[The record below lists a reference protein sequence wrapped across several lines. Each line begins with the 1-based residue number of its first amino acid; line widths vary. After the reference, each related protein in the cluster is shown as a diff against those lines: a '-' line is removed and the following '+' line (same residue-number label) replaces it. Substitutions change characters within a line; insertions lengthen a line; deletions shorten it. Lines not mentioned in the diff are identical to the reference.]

1 MLALDSRSLALA
13 RTALAHNAAEG
24 HTAYDAARY
33 LWNRSFEEL
42 KGQAFDAS
50 HQLLSA
56 QGHSWSQL
64 FQAIEDVSRI
74 LELTY
79 GPQKDLEAAYD
90 YLLLLSQR
98 SIDNSAVI
106 STMIAAIRAMGNQLD
121 QHCAQA
127 IDSIAALCK
136 PDYPQHQ
143 QLAED
148 FEQHLAQD
156 FPDAQIL
163 SAHEHGVVVAL
174 GDIRTADSI
183 TTVVAGVG
191 SANPTQWLNYVER
204 AQHIR
209 HATGGAAVAWLGY
222 NAPANVAAAAAQTPA
237 QQGASQLQK
246 FQKEL
251 RALNP
256 KARLMVF
263 GHSYGSVVAGHAAAH
278 GLGADTFIVAGSPGV
293 PPHPQL
299 HSPNPRLISVLG
311 SHDIIGL
318 TGTNTVAAHG
328 IDPSALSA
336 QDAGFERWGVAGGHE
351 SYFTD
356 KRLLE
361 RLAQEAHRG
370 PSETSS
376 G

>member
-50 HQLLSA
+50 HQLLST

-148 FEQHLAQD
+148 FEQRLAQD

-263 GHSYGSVVAGHAAAH
+263 GH
-278 GLGADTFIVAGSPGV
+278 
-293 PPHPQL
+293 
-299 HSPNPRLISVLG
+299 
-311 SHDIIGL
+311 
-318 TGTNTVAAHG
+318 
-328 IDPSALSA
+328 
-336 QDAGFERWGVAGGHE
+336 
-351 SYFTD
+351 
-356 KRLLE
+356 
-361 RLAQEAHRG
+361 
-370 PSETSS
+370 
-376 G
+376 

>member
-50 HQLLSA
+50 HQLLST

-79 GPQKDLEAAYD
+79 GRQKDLEAAYD

-148 FEQHLAQD
+148 FEQRLAQD

-278 GLGADTFIVAGSPGV
+278 GLDADTFIVAGSPGV
-293 PPHPQL
+293 PPNPQL

-356 KRLLE
+356 KRLLQ

>member
-1 MLALDSRSLALA
+1 MLALESRSLVLA
-13 RTALAHNAAEG
+13 HTALAHNAAEG

-42 KGQAFDAS
+42 KGHAFDAS
-50 HQLLSA
+50 HKLLAA

-64 FQAIEDVSRI
+64 FRALEDVSRI

-98 SIDNSAVI
+98 SIDNSAMI
-106 STMIAAIRAMGNQLD
+106 STMIATIRIMGNQLD
-121 QHCAQA
+121 QYCASA
-127 IDSIAALCK
+127 IDSIAALCE

-148 FEQHLAQD
+148 FEQRLSQD

-163 SAHEHGVVVAL
+163 SADERGVVVAL

-204 AQHIR
+204 AQHMQQ
-209 HATGGAAVAWLGY
+209 ATNGAAVAWLGY

-237 QQGASQLQK
+237 QQGASRLQK

-251 RALNP
+251 RTINP

-263 GHSYGSVVAGHAAAH
+263 GHSYGSVVAGHAAAR
-278 GLGADTFIVAGSPGV
+278 GLDADTLIAAGSPGV
-293 PPHPQL
+293 PPNPQL
-299 HSPNPRLISVLG
+299 YSSDPRLISVLG

-328 IDPSALSA
+328 IDPSAESA
-336 QDAGFERWGVAGGHE
+336 GDAGFERWSVIGGHE

-356 KRLLE
+356 RRLLQ
-361 RLAQEAHRG
+361 RIAKEAHR
-370 PSETSS
+370 ETSS

>member
-50 HQLLSA
+50 HQLLST

-148 FEQHLAQD
+148 FEQRLAQD

-278 GLGADTFIVAGSPGV
+278 GLDADTFIVAGSPGV
-293 PPHPQL
+293 PPNPQL
-299 HSPNPRLISVLG
+299 HSTNPRLISVLG

-356 KRLLE
+356 KRLLQ

>member
-64 FQAIEDVSRI
+64 FQALEDVSRI

-148 FEQHLAQD
+148 FEQRLAQD

-163 SAHEHGVVVAL
+163 STHENGVVVAL

-204 AQHIR
+204 AQHIQQ
-209 HATGGAAVAWLGY
+209 ATGGAAVAWLGY

-251 RALNP
+251 RTLNP

-278 GLGADTFIVAGSPGV
+278 GLDADTFIMAGSPGV
-293 PPHPQL
+293 PPNPQL
-299 HSPNPRLISVLG
+299 HS
-311 SHDIIGL
+311 
-318 TGTNTVAAHG
+318 
-328 IDPSALSA
+328 
-336 QDAGFERWGVAGGHE
+336 
-351 SYFTD
+351 
-356 KRLLE
+356 
-361 RLAQEAHRG
+361 
-370 PSETSS
+370 
-376 G
+376 

>member
-50 HQLLSA
+50 HQLLST

-148 FEQHLAQD
+148 FEQRLAQD

-278 GLGADTFIVAGSPGV
+278 GLDADTFIVAGSPGV
-293 PPHPQL
+293 PPNPQL

-356 KRLLE
+356 KRLLQ

>member
-50 HQLLSA
+50 HQLLST

-148 FEQHLAQD
+148 FEQRLAQD

-278 GLGADTFIVAGSPGV
+278 GLDADTFIVAGSPGV
-293 PPHPQL
+293 PPNPQL

-356 KRLLE
+356 KRLLQ

-370 PSETSS
+370 TGDTSS

>member
-64 FQAIEDVSRI
+64 FQAVEDVSRI

-106 STMIAAIRAMGNQLD
+106 SAMIAAIRVMGNQLD

-143 QLAED
+143 KLAED
-148 FEQHLAQD
+148 FEQRLAHD

-163 SAHEHGVVVAL
+163 STHEHGVVVAL

-251 RALNP
+251 RTLNP

-263 GHSYGSVVAGHAAAH
+263 GHSYGSVVAGHAAGH
-278 GLGADTFIVAGSPGV
+278 GLDADTFIMAGSPGV
-293 PPHPQL
+293 PPNPQL
-299 HSPNPRLISVLG
+299 HSPKPRLISVLG

-356 KRLLE
+356 KRLLQ

>member
-50 HQLLSA
+50 HQLLST

-148 FEQHLAQD
+148 FEQRLAQD

-163 SAHEHGVVVAL
+163 SVHEHGVVVAL

-278 GLGADTFIVAGSPGV
+278 GLDADTFIVAGSPGV
-293 PPHPQL
+293 PPNPQL

-356 KRLLE
+356 KRLLQ

>member
-64 FQAIEDVSRI
+64 FQALEDVSRI

-148 FEQHLAQD
+148 FEQRLAQD

-163 SAHEHGVVVAL
+163 STHENGVVVAL

-204 AQHIR
+204 AQHIQQ
-209 HATGGAAVAWLGY
+209 ATGGAAVAWLGY

-251 RALNP
+251 RTLNP

-278 GLGADTFIVAGSPGV
+278 GLDADTFIMAGSPGV
-293 PPHPQL
+293 PPNPQL

-356 KRLLE
+356 KRLLQ